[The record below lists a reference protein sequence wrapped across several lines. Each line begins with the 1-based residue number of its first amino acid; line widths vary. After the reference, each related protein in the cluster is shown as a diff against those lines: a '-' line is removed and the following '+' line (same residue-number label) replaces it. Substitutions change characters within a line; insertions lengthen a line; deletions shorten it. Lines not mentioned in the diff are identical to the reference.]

1 MRCLRPHEA
10 SALKS
15 LGKETQPIATPP
27 QDLHPIPGLAPKD
40 EQLPGE
46 GILGK
51 LRLHQCGESIE
62 ALAQVS
68 RAGRKPHLHAR
79 RQCDHCR
86 RRALS
91 TRFNSSASTA
101 PCSRTRM
108 PPANSISMTPRS
120 RVANGAF
127 GTELTFTVGSNVGL
141 SSFTGRSGVLSAL
154 SARSRLRCASRRQPK
169 TMLALIPCARA
180 TSAIDARGLRVSSRI
195 RSFSV
200 PRYLRRGPVRR
211 PRRSVLLTTEV
222 PT

>member
-1 MRCLRPHEA
+1 MRRLRPHEA
-10 SALKS
+10 SALES
-15 LGKETQPIATPP
+15 FGKQAQPIATPP
-27 QDLHPIPGLAPKD
+27 QDLHPITGLAPKD

-68 RAGRKPHLHAR
+68 RAGREPHLHAR
-79 RQCDHCR
+79 RQCDHR
-86 RRALS
+86 RKVLS

-108 PPANSISMTPRS
+108 PPGNSISMTPRS

-180 TSAIDARGLRVSSRI
+180 TSAIDAPGLRVSSRI

-200 PRYLRRGPVRR
+200 TRYLRRGPVRR

-222 PT
+222 ST